1 MTITYTARG
10 FSKIDFTDH
19 YDVACSLQKSS
30 LATEDA
36 IWLGCN
42 HANPRKL
49 IPGNG
54 WHPVEMP
61 AEYVADTRMHLTREQ
76 VARLLPI
83 LQHFVATGEVAAPA
97 SPAQAPAPVGDER
110 EAISGMFEALASIDS
125 LMQQTWEGSSCDTA
139 MRRKITELAQSWL
152 KYSDVIHASRK
163 ALSAPAQQVEA
174 AQVPYGYHYKH
185 SIDGDGMSWSFS
197 TENPENYRAQGSY
210 IEDIIPL
217 YDRPTPAK
225 AAQAPVKQ
233 DQATGDAGKEAV

>member
-97 SPAQAPAPVGDER
+97 SPAQAPAPVAANVVRIVFD
-110 EAISGMFEALASIDS
+110 ALTN
-125 LMQQTWEGSSCDTA
+125 QKE
-139 MRRKITELAQSWL
+139 KL
-152 KYSDVIHASRK
+152 KYRSLSVSNAVPIEQLTAFAEVVIRS